1 MSNKKKYLW
10 RVPGCCAA
18 WILAM
23 SILSACSDTVEEGA
37 SSSAGA
43 ASQQEIAFSGTVV
56 SSSIATRADATLIN
70 WKETSLPLTEKKIYY
85 RVDEN
90 GEVVPDEREFYA
102 GLFGCYTG
110 QYTWAQLVALS
121 QKAVLTD
128 DEEKILKKYY
138 SANQM
143 YNEQASI
150 GMGSTLTYSPRKL
163 WPNDGK
169 LMTFFGYYPYN
180 PSSTQGEYGIAVVNN
195 KDGVGE
201 GTGMGRVHFTMHPD
215 ASLQNDFLISAPVVD
230 CTREK
235 YPLELN
241 SAGTGYDPKPVRL
254 KFYHMLAQVRIYAYI
269 VGDDKMV
276 YLQDGKGN
284 DIVAD
289 ATWFDSWPVDG
300 TIKDVW
306 GNVYTKVYANGSDAS
321 GGYAV
326 ERTTQK
332 AAFPSEFAANLTKE
346 DFVKLGLKVP
356 DEAQCV
362 RWERTTNW
370 DVKHSRRRSAIDY
383 TMEFNNIKTS
393 AYFFPEYS
401 PSGATIGSE
410 TESALGYATINHYIM
425 NPYWFTFKDNQRE
438 RLNDNYMFGLYED
451 SPAYHRYNAT
461 TMEALNTATTGTT
474 DSYGDYDGI
483 DWSNTAKWA
492 AENTDPMGYLTGK
505 DEQHKMLLLGP
516 DQVKHY
522 NYAKGNILLV
532 VPQKLE
538 DEDVPHIVITA
549 KGKTTQGD
557 AAAIDNTAKVTINM
571 LKMGIKWESGFI
583 YCYAFLD
590 NLRPGDDKV
599 RGPESITVIF
609 DTNQYTDQW

>member
-1 MSNKKKYLW
+1 
-10 RVPGCCAA
+10 
-18 WILAM
+18 M

-393 AYFFPEYS
+393 AYFYPDYTD
-401 PSGATIGSE
+401 PNGATIGSE

-461 TMEALNTATTGTT
+461 TMEALNTASTT
-474 DSYGDYDGI
+474 DRYGDYDGI

-505 DEQHKMLLLGP
+505 DKQHKDLLLGP
-516 DQVKHY
+516 DQKKHY

>member
-90 GEVVPDEREFYA
+90 GKVVPDEREFYA

-121 QKAVLTD
+121 QNADLTD

-150 GMGSTLTYSPRKL
+150 GRGSTLTCSPRKL

-241 SAGTGYDPKPVRL
+241 SAGTGYDPKPVKL

-276 YLQDGKGN
+276 YQKDDDGN
-284 DIVAD
+284 DKVAD
-289 ATWFDSWPVDG
+289 ATWFDSWAVDG

-306 GNVYTKVYANGSDAS
+306 GNVYTKKGDN
-321 GGYAV
+321 AV

-332 AAFPSEFAANLTKE
+332 AAFPTEFATNLTKE

-356 DEAQCV
+356 DESQCV

-393 AYFFPEYS
+393 AYFYPEYS

-461 TMEALNTATTGTT
+461 TMEALNTATASTT

-483 DWSNTAKWA
+483 DWSNMAKWA

-505 DEQHKMLLLGP
+505 DEQHKKLLLGP